1 MGILTP
7 VFKSIDQNDG
17 RSGQYTLRTA
27 ALENGLTRGQVH
39 LRRMAL
45 QSRLNSSRLAHRE
58 PDLHKAHGIGSA
70 IIRNDADIALI
81 YECGSEM
88 PVMHQQFRVPNQSA
102 PNLGTSHLTSDIFFG
117 SCFSFSPAAFVTVAP
132 NCPLLPDDDP
142 VPRLSH
148 EICLHYSRIQG
159 GQFHV
164 MVLSPLGR
172 ACGRLQSSL
181 LGSPSTFFQHPLP
194 QLQDLLA
201 IHTPKTCITELAVTS
216 LD

>member
-1 MGILTP
+1 MT
-7 VFKSIDQNDG
+7 DDRDNT
-17 RSGQYTLRTA
+17 RCATA

-88 PVMHQQFRVPNQSA
+88 PVMHQQFQVPNQSA

-159 GQFHV
+159 GTIPRHGIV
-164 MVLSPLGR
+164 SPR
-172 ACGRLQSSL
+172 PRLWKAPVKPSWL
-181 LGSPSTFFQHPLP
+181 ASTFFQHPLP

-201 IHTPKTCITELAVTS
+201 IRTPKTCITELAVTS
-216 LD
+216 LH